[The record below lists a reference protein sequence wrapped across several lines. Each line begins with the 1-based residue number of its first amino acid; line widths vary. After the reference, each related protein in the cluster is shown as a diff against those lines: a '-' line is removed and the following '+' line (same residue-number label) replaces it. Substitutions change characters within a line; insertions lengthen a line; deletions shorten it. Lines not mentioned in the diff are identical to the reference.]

1 YGHAKTS
8 IVVNKII
15 SIYPELRNNIK
26 DIFSKVNN
34 IVAEVNALSKDAL
47 TKEFEPYFDE
57 FEIKEKE
64 IAEKTSKPRMI
75 LEGAVEGNFITRYA
89 PEPNGYLH
97 IGHALN
103 IFLGQEFAHIYKG
116 KDFLY
121 FDDTNPTKEDE
132 KFVEEIKK
140 NLDWL
145 GVKFDKEY
153 YASDNIEKIYEF
165 ARLLIKSG
173 KAYACICSTDEI
185 KSNRMNK
192 IGCKHKNQ
200 SSEENLNIFEKML
213 KNEFNEE
220 DVVIRLA
227 LDMNS
232 KNSALRDPVILRIK
246 KHKHYKQGN
255 KYVVWPTYDF
265 NTPINDSLQGI
276 TDVFRDKWYEIRS
289 ELYRILLE
297 SLGLKAAQIH
307 PYARLEI
314 KDNITSK
321 REINELIKQGIIK
334 GFDDPRLVT
343 LSALRRRGINPEAI
357 RNFVL
362 KFGISKAEREI
373 DIDML
378 LAENRKVVDKNAKR
392 LFFVEN
398 PIKLEIEKIDEK
410 LKNIKI
416 KLHPN
421 KDLGYKTYKLSNI
434 FFITGDD
441 AKNLKINDIIL
452 LKDLFKIKITKLD
465 NNIKAAIVEGAKDQV
480 RVIHWVNEGNYENAL
495 IKKIEPIL
503 KNNEI
508 NPTSMRDIKGY
519 VEKYV
524 DELDE
529 GNIVNFERMGF
540 FKLDNK
546 KERIFFSL

>member
-1 YGHAKTS
+1 MNNDEITNTARKFAIKNAIDYGHAKTS

-495 IKKIEPIL
+495 IKKIEPIH
-503 KNNEI
+503 
-508 NPTSMRDIKGY
+508 
-519 VEKYV
+519 
-524 DELDE
+524 
-529 GNIVNFERMGF
+529 
-540 FKLDNK
+540 
-546 KERIFFSL
+546 